1 MRYSVNVATKN
12 IEFRTRSQAIYHDN
26 HKDNDNDARSSSIC
40 SSRNMSISFPK
51 KIDINRTQLLLH
63 QPTCIILLYLLSP
76 MSSNNQRNRYSTPER
91 EAPDCQDWTPV
102 TMSKT
107 RPNSTTVSSYKD
119 AATRPTLASMAATK
133 NSASAVV
140 AATTSASKGAGTGA
154 SDDADMA
161 KKTKYIA
168 KATSDAV
175 RTARCEKKLTQ
186 KELAQKCNMD
196 VSIIAEIERGGN
208 CVYNASH
215 VNKIQSVLGVKI
227 PRA

>member
-1 MRYSVNVATKN
+1 
-12 IEFRTRSQAIYHDN
+12 
-26 HKDNDNDARSSSIC
+26 
-40 SSRNMSISFPK
+40 
-51 KIDINRTQLLLH
+51 
-63 QPTCIILLYLLSP
+63 
-76 MSSNNQRNRYSTPER
+76 MSSNLKNRYNTTESQ
-91 EAPDCQDWTPV
+91 APDCQDWTPV

-107 RPNSTTVSSYKD
+107 RPQTSAASYKD
-119 AATRPTLASMAATK
+119 AASSATTTFSK

-140 AATTSASKGAGTGA
+140 AATTSASK

-161 KKTKYIA
+161 KKTKYVA
-168 KATSDAV
+168 KATSDAI

-196 VSIIAEIERGGN
+196 ASIVGDIERGGN
-208 CVYNASH
+208 CVYNATH

>member
-1 MRYSVNVATKN
+1 
-12 IEFRTRSQAIYHDN
+12 
-26 HKDNDNDARSSSIC
+26 
-40 SSRNMSISFPK
+40 
-51 KIDINRTQLLLH
+51 
-63 QPTCIILLYLLSP
+63 
-76 MSSNNQRNRYSTPER
+76 MSSNQRNRYSTTESP
-91 EAPDCQDWTPV
+91 APDCQDWTTV

-107 RPNSTTVSSYKD
+107 RPQKD
-119 AATRPTLASMAATK
+119 AAAATAAGPPRTAASITASM

-140 AATTSASKGAGTGA
+140 AATTSASK
-154 SDDADMA
+154 SDDEA

-175 RTARCEKKLTQ
+175 RSSRCEKKLTQ

-196 VSIIAEIERGGN
+196 VSIIAEIERGG
-208 CVYNASH
+208 CVYNATN